1 MDHVDRS
8 SDSVADNVDTDSD
21 PVFRILIP
29 IRIRNIGVK
38 NFLLVFTD
46 RYTFRTFFALRGF
59 EKSSVI

>member
-38 NFLLVFTD
+38 NF
-46 RYTFRTFFALRGF
+46 
-59 EKSSVI
+59 SSRVHG

>member
-29 IRIRNIGVK
+29 IRNIGVT

-46 RYTFRTFFALRGF
+46 RYTLRTFFALQGF